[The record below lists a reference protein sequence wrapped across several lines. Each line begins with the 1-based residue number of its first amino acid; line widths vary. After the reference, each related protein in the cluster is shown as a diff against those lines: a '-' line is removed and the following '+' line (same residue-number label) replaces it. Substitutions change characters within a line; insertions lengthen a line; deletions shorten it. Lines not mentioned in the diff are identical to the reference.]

1 MFKRNCV
8 VKYVDNFGVEHAA
21 NVEAESLFGAADNP
35 YGPRRAVAHRA
46 IRPGN
51 QHDLWSLSAATRLSG
66 QRDVHNPRS
75 NNHDWLCKRARIL
88 DSNQVIDAR
97 DAIFKSLI

>member
-21 NVEAESLFGAADNP
+21 KVRAESCSKLPTTHTVLVERLNTGPSDLEINMT
-35 YGPRRAVAHRA
+35 YGPLAPPPDCPVNVTC
-46 IRPGN
+46 I
-51 QHDLWSLSAATRLSG
+51 TRG
-66 QRDVHNPRS
+66 QTTMN
-75 NNHDWLCKRARIL
+75 WLCKRARIL